1 VCGSVAVDRA
11 RPIVGEPVLGVAGRN
26 GSPDMAFHDNRW
38 STEGDGME
46 GAAIRWFWKEQYLVV
61 ELKVVLAS
69 LDGDRMMRST
79 KRCFRAASEW
89 PARCFGRRLA
99 TCGFGVVIGPAC
111 GEYEVTRG
119 GGDVAHQQLRGGGV
133 RGAETAMSVEQRH
146 VVERGAKCEEGKG
159 SSLQRWL
166 RQGIK

>member
-1 VCGSVAVDRA
+1 VAVDRA

-38 STEGDGME
+38 SAEGDGME

-61 ELKVVLAS
+61 ELKVVLAG
-69 LDGDRMMRST
+69 LDGDRMMWST
-79 KRCFRAASEW
+79 KRCFRVASEW

-111 GEYEVTRG
+111 GEYELARG
-119 GGDVAHQQLRGGGV
+119 GGDVAHQQLRGGGGE
-133 RGAETAMSVEQRH
+133 RSRDGDECGAEA
-146 VVERGAKCEEGKG
+146 RGRARSEMRRGKRLLASTMATTRDKV
-159 SSLQRWL
+159 SS
-166 RQGIK
+166 